1 MTRCSDSQIPA
12 DPAARAA
19 GRPPAGSLA
28 FGDGDGLSGWR
39 SRNLWSEELMIE
51 RGTDWPMTERFIPE
65 AELASNESSTNDPEQ
80 HAGPRRDIVQ
90 QGDAQHEAALG
101 GLHEAPES
109 EAETKE
115 EASVSDRKREI
126 VSDLLIRLV
135 DAAESRIHYG
145 RCLADLKLAAACSA
159 SLHERRD
166 TTRYDSAGAMHA
178 INSEMKMEAMEME
191 LIREHLE
198 GRMAKCLQ
206 EVEEI
211 QKTILVYVA

>member
-1 MTRCSDSQIPA
+1 M
-12 DPAARAA
+12 
-19 GRPPAGSLA
+19 
-28 FGDGDGLSGWR
+28 
-39 SRNLWSEELMIE
+39 
-51 RGTDWPMTERFIPE
+51 FIPE
-65 AELASNESSTNDPEQ
+65 AGLASKDPEQ

-115 EASVSDRKREI
+115 EASVSDRKRAI

-135 DAAESRIHYG
+135 DAAESRVHYA
-145 RCLADLKLAAACSA
+145 RCLADLKLAAACNA

-178 INSEMKMEAMEME
+178 IDSEMKREAMEME

-206 EVEEI
+206 EVEEL
-211 QKTILVYVA
+211 QKAILVYVA

>member
-1 MTRCSDSQIPA
+1 MAHGEATRNA
-12 DPAARAA
+12 
-19 GRPPAGSLA
+19 
-28 FGDGDGLSGWR
+28 
-39 SRNLWSEELMIE
+39 WSEAL
-51 RGTDWPMTERFIPE
+51 MTERGNMAAMSLIREYDLSTPQRPMFIPE
-65 AELASNESSTNDPEQ
+65 AGLASNESSTNDPEQ

-135 DAAESRIHYG
+135 DAAESRVHYG

-206 EVEEI
+206 EVEEL
-211 QKTILVYVA
+211 QKAILVYVA